1 MGTRQSHDS
10 DGQGVFKIVLVLVL
24 GALSFLGH
32 AWLRTQVVTTSF
44 EVEQSRKARMRLEN
58 DWVEL
63 KAIHESR
70 LSAARLE
77 ALRERLADQGE
88 MFVEARPEQIIFLS
102 EPNTSSSSSKVRLK

>member
-10 DGQGVFKIVLVLVL
+10 DGQGLFKIVMVLVL

-32 AWLRTQVVTTSF
+32 VWLRTEVVTTSF
-44 EVEQSRKARMRLEN
+44 EVEQSRKARTRLEN

-70 LSAARLE
+70 LNAARLE

-102 EPNTSSSSSKVRLK
+102 EPSGASLNTKARLQ

>member
-10 DGQGVFKIVLVLVL
+10 DGQGLSKIVLVLVL

-32 AWLRTQVVTTSF
+32 AWLRTKVVTTSF
-44 EVEQSRKARMRLEN
+44 EVEQSRKARARLEN

-70 LSAARLE
+70 LNAARLE
-77 ALRERLADQGE
+77 SLRERLADQGE
-88 MFVEARPEQIIFLS
+88 MFVEARPEQIIFLP
-102 EPNTSSSSSKVRLK
+102 EPSVARSSAKARLP